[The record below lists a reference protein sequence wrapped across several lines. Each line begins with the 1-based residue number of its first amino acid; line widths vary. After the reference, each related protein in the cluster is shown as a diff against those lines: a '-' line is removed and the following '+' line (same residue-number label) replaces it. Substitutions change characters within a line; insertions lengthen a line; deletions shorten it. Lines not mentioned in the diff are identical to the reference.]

1 MLVYTV
7 VLGVVVFA
15 IAWLLNKTVFD
26 KNPAKR
32 WVAWLLTIGMF
43 FLAEIALMFLK
54 FAVYEQLS
62 RELGTQI
69 KPKNPLDLSG
79 SVIMCIIFFSTLKKI
94 PKKQK
99 EVKSIPEGEENFVGD
114 SEIIALGG
122 ASNETK
128 DRPLG

>member
-99 EVKSIPEGEENFVGD
+99 EVKSIPSKNKE
-114 SEIIALGG
+114 A
-122 ASNETK
+122 AQ
-128 DRPLG
+128 DRVEPK

>member
-43 FLAEIALMFLK
+43 FLAEIALMFLQ

-69 KPKNPLDLSG
+69 KPNDPLALRG
-79 SVIMCIIFFSTLKKI
+79 SVIMCFIFFSTLKKI

-99 EVKSIPEGEENFVGD
+99 E
-114 SEIIALGG
+114 GG
-122 ASNETK
+122 
-128 DRPLG
+128 

>member
-62 RELGTQI
+62 RELAV
-69 KPKNPLDLSG
+69 
-79 SVIMCIIFFSTLKKI
+79 SVK
-94 PKKQK
+94 
-99 EVKSIPEGEENFVGD
+99 
-114 SEIIALGG
+114 
-122 ASNETK
+122 
-128 DRPLG
+128 